1 MLMVHFTDTWKSPDG
16 VDLYAQGWEPE
27 TGKPKAGVCLVHG
40 IGEHSA
46 RYAHVADAFVKVSF
60 VLFGFDHRGHGRSGG
75 LRGHM
80 PSIEAVMLDIDLL
93 IENANKRYPGLPVI
107 LYGHSLGG
115 ILVLYYGLTRKSNLK
130 GIIATSSGLR
140 TVIENQPLKIY
151 AARIFGS
158 IIPRVAISSGLD
170 VNAISRNIQVVQDYK
185 DDLFVHDKVTLG
197 CGKIILSASKWVL
210 KHAAEMSLPLL
221 LLHGKADAIAFATGS
236 IEVAEQLPGK
246 CTLVLYE
253 GANHELHNEPAQDEV
268 FRTMIDWMDLRL
280 KD

>member
-1 MLMVHFTDTWKSPDG
+1 MVHFTDTWKSPDG
-16 VDLYAQGWEPE
+16 VDFFAQGWEPE
-27 TGKPKAGVCLVHG
+27 VGNPKAVVCLVHG

-46 RYAHVADAFVKVSF
+46 RYAHVAEAFGKVRY

-75 LRGHM
+75 PRGHM
-80 PSIEAVMLDIDLL
+80 PSIEAIILDIDLL

-115 ILVLYYGLTRKSNLK
+115 ILVLYYGLTRKPDIK
-130 GIIATSSGLR
+130 GIIATSSGLK

-158 IIPRVAISSGLD
+158 IIPKVAISSGLD
-170 VNAISRNIQVVQDYK
+170 VNAISRNIQVVHDYK
-185 DDLFVHDKVTLG
+185 EDILVHDKVTLG
-197 CGKIILSASKWVL
+197 CGKIILSASRRVL
-210 KHAAEMSLPLL
+210 KHAGEMSLPLL
-221 LLHGKADAIAFATGS
+221 LMHGKADAIAFPSGTM
-236 IEVAEQLPGK
+236 EVAASLPGK

-253 GANHELHNEPAQDEV
+253 GAFHELHNEPEQDEV
-268 FRTMIDWMDLRL
+268 FKTMIDWMDSRL